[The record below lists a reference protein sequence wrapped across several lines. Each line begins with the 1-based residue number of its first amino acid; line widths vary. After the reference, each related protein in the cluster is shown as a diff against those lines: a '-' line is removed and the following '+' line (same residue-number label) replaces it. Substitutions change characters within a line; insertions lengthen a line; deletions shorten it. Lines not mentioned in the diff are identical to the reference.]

1 MRIEQVSWT
10 DPDAQALR
18 ARQRAEIAEMY
29 GTPDS
34 ESGPAP
40 SAADIA
46 AFFVAYDDDRAAAG
60 CAGLRDLGGGVGE
73 VKRMYVEPAHRG
85 SGAAARILGAVE
97 DWARARGW
105 TSLRL
110 ELGDRQP
117 AALRFYTRCGYRR
130 IPNFG
135 AYAAVAGS
143 LCFERRLYP

>member
-1 MRIEQVSWT
+1 MPWT
-10 DPDAQALR
+10 DPDAEALR

-34 ESGPAP
+34 EAGVAP

-46 AFFVAYDDDRAAAG
+46 AFFVGYDDHAAVG
-60 CAGLRDLGGGVGE
+60 CAGLRDLGGGIGE
-73 VKRMYVEPAHRG
+73 VKRMYVDPARRG
-85 SGAAARILGAVE
+85 SGAAARILGALE

-117 AALRFYTRCGYRR
+117 AALRFYVRCGYRR

-135 AYAAVAGS
+135 HYAGVANS
-143 LCFERRLYP
+143 LCFERALKP